1 VLITRIY
8 TTFIATLIV
17 CTTGCCDE
25 KGLPRALRDLY
36 SEKASER
43 NKALL
48 FVSKCGDRVESA
60 VPRISQLLYDENVGV
75 ASSAAYALRCI
86 DTNNARAALKRAE
99 NARAARR
106 GRK

>member
-1 VLITRIY
+1 MTRLY
-8 TTFIATLIV
+8 ATLIAALIIF
-17 CTTGCCDE
+17 TAGCCDE
-25 KGLPRALRDLY
+25 KGLPSALRNLY

-48 FVSKCGDRVESA
+48 LMSKCGDRVESA

-86 DTNNARAALKRAE
+86 DTKNARVALKRAE
-99 NARAARR
+99 DARAAQRS
-106 GRK
+106 KK